1 MIIINA
7 KLQIDENKRDDYLE
21 LMNELV
27 QNSRQE
33 EGNVFYHH
41 YEDVNEKNVFVV
53 VENYKDEH
61 AVQAHNDSGHFQTF
75 SQHIGDYVIKE
86 PEINVSETIEK

>member
-41 YEDVNEKNVFVV
+41 YEDVNEK
-53 VENYKDEH
+53 ECLRC
-61 AVQAHNDSGHFQTF
+61 G
-75 SQHIGDYVIKE
+75 
-86 PEINVSETIEK
+86 

>member
-61 AVQAHNDSGHFQTF
+61 AVQDITTLDISKHSVNILVTMLLK
-75 SQHIGDYVIKE
+75 SQRLM
-86 PEINVSETIEK
+86 